1 MATGYL
7 WDFTLLPETINEIT
21 VTQTS
26 TSNSVVLQRQDI
38 GPTESGFTTSNFAE
52 TNTVTISATGY
63 QDVENVSVGTSSIT
77 MIPAASKPSNLYA
90 WTDPTSTDY
99 PQIVYTAVE
108 KENVSSSGVDVY
120 DNTGNIILAPE
131 KMYYNSGRRVVY
143 DSNGNAH
150 IEWMPAGYYIGTPD
164 TGDDDY
170 DDDYGDDDD
179 DV

>member
-21 VTQTS
+21 LTQTS

-90 WTDPTSTDY
+90 WTDPTSTNY
-99 PQIVYTAVE
+99 PIVYTAVE

-131 KMYYNSGRRVVY
+131 KMYHDTGRRVVY
-143 DSNGNAH
+143 DSNGRAS
-150 IEWMPAGYYIGTPD
+150 IEWFSEYCIGIPD
-164 TGDDDY
+164 TEPEWGDD